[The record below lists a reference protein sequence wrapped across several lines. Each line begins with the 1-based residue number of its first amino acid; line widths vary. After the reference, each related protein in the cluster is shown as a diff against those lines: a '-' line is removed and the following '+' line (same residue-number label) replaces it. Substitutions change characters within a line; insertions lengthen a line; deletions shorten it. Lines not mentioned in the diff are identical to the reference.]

1 MEHIR
6 VVLLI
11 HKHAIRLALASLN
24 PHPFLGRFV
33 GAQDAHR
40 AVTAVTL
47 VTNQKV
53 CEAGADSAKH
63 LAHSSLLF
71 HARSEARSS
80 DLENGLSSKPV

>member
-53 CEAGADSAKH
+53 CEAGAACKTLSTVRSA
-63 LAHSSLLF
+63 F
-71 HARSEARSS
+71 HAQNKLG